1 MNFKPWI
8 GAAAAMVLHLGVQAA
23 SGSVDFKIDGY
34 PSLAGSAAAADASS
48 TAGYWITDN
57 RYSSLMNLSRDWLGA
72 RPGMGSSYASSDSSA
87 AGLTGA
93 PFGEAQGE
101 LTWAPDVGPSVNSY
115 FRPGQIGHSWQTAE
129 ADDVT
134 YSLVTWDRSFALK
147 PNSSVTLA
155 GTLNFTYSAG
165 GLEPIHEY
173 VNFRGYQPA
182 QAMVLFTGREIDETP
197 WDNRLA
203 FGFGLRGTIF
213 NADPRGPDPGMPR
226 PFSVDD
232 FAYSFDSFGHMSL
245 TIFNRSNE
253 LLFGSFDITSGASS
267 PPPIPA
273 IPEPATW
280 AAMLLGLGVVGLSRR
295 RAVLDR

>member
-48 TAGYWITDN
+48 AAGYWITDN

-101 LTWAPDVGPSVNSY
+101 LTWAPDVGPSVSSY

-213 NADPRGPDPGMPR
+213 NADPRGSDPGMPR